1 MLFGPQVPV
10 APTRPG
16 PSSSDSLSSAVT
28 TTSTV
33 TLDDGAPVER
43 KKKKKRKDKDASR
56 KSLDEKDRPPRTKRD
71 RIKKPSQSLPVAE
84 SPSSA
89 QDISAMYPSVW
100 KILRYRRKTTAGSMH
115 KPVCVT
121 GVDGFLAAWIVAEL
135 LLRGYK
141 VRGTVQNKSDDISKL
156 FDLPHAKKNLTIVET
171 SLLTAQSCD
180 LAVDGCDFVIHTG
193 TPTSCSVRD
202 PFSEQNEPG
211 VYSISSRVH
220 CIVPMMNNFITAC
233 IRAKVK
239 RVVLTSSVA
248 AMADHVDMNTK
259 IDDLSWNVTSSLE
272 RNPHFL
278 SLKLAE
284 EAAWQLVKNESM
296 ELVTVN
302 PGTLMGPS
310 LCNDKIS
317 PGTQI
322 VYDLITGQ
330 YSALVDFNY
339 ALTDV
344 RDCAAAHVLLLEYTE
359 ASHRYICVNRT
370 VWMKE
375 IVQTLAQNGYSGRN
389 LPYQVGLPGWVAML
403 PAYAIQL
410 GQVGVSLYPDDPSR
424 ATASPYSNA
433 RLLDVFRFNDIQQFR
448 QVGTTI
454 LDAAADLLKWKLIKP
469 WAEDKVADAC
479 TCCKALFTV
488 VRRRHHCRE
497 CGDLVCANCSM
508 SRAIVEGFEDAKQR
522 FCDACVL
529 KSIPFSLEK
538 LSAPTGDVTQMRKA
552 AIVLESLL
560 DNQNNHDLFARGGGI
575 PVILQALHGA
585 DDVVTVHAAHT
596 LHRLSQRLSSALHLV
611 LEGAVLHMLEMEEGS
626 ATWRACLLAMRNIWR
641 YISREDF
648 RTMLYASLRLTN
660 STAIGK
666 FKGNV
671 MLTLVHMLDPS
682 EWPRLLPEGLLSVLL
697 LLLKAPDAYS
707 HRTVAYAIKHML
719 PSTYSPDVAITY
731 PVLRESYDR
740 EVELVDVQFV
750 VEGRLI
756 GANRVV
762 LSVQNAYFKSLLS
775 GPGDVIEIEDC
786 SYATFLALINFLY
799 TEDVAI
805 DLSNACDLLLA
816 ASSYRVPELQKRCEK
831 FLADEI
837 SIPNA
842 MTVWAL
848 ADQCQADDLKRAAL
862 PYLLKHICGIVKTDG
877 FADNHGWVADEL
889 VEALCSAM
897 GPRYVREW
905 RAIHEVSAAPH
916 EADDAYDAER
926 DEPEVDLSPTS
937 AKLVDAPRASDV
949 FSESSSMGDDLMEG
963 IC

>member
-16 PSSSDSLSSAVT
+16 PASGDSLSSAVT
-28 TTSTV
+28 ATSV
-33 TLDDGAPVER
+33 ATLEDGTPVER
-43 KKKKKRKDKDASR
+43 KKKKKKRKDKDGSR
-56 KSLDEKDRPPRTKRD
+56 KSLDDKAAPPRTRRD
-71 RIKKPSQSLPVAE
+71 HDKKKSQSLTVAE
-84 SPSSA
+84 SPSSS
-89 QDISAMYPSVW
+89 QDITAMYPSVW
-100 KILRYRRKTTAGSMH
+100 KSLKYRRKATAGSLH

-121 GVDGFLAAWIVAEL
+121 GVDGFLAAWVVAEL

-156 FDLPHAKKNLTIVET
+156 YDLPHAKKNLAIVET

-248 AMADHVDMNTK
+248 AMTDHVDITSAV
-259 IDDLSWNVTSSLE
+259 DDSCWNASSSLE

-296 ELVTVN
+296 ELVTIN
-302 PGTLMGPS
+302 PGMLVGPS
-310 LCNDKIS
+310 LCNAKIP
-317 PGTQI
+317 PGTQV
-322 VYDLITGQ
+322 VYDLIAGQ

-344 RDCAAAHVLLLEYTE
+344 RDCAMAHVLVLEY
-359 ASHRYICVNRT
+359 ADARGRYICVNRT

-375 IVQTLAQNGYSGRN
+375 VVQILAQNGYSGRN
-389 LPYQVGLPGWVAML
+389 LPYQVGLPSWVAML

-424 ATASPYSNA
+424 AAASPYSNA
-433 RLLDVFRFNDIQQFR
+433 RLLEVFRFHDILHFR
-448 QVGTTI
+448 DVKTTV
-454 LDAAADLLKWKLIKP
+454 LDSAADLLKWSLIKP
-469 WAEDKVADAC
+469 WAEDHVANEC
-479 TCCKALFTV
+479 SSCKAQFTL

-497 CGDLVCANCSM
+497 CGNLVCGNCSV

-522 FCDACVL
+522 FCDQCVRT
-529 KSIPFSLEK
+529 SLPAALAR
-538 LSAPTGDVTQMRKA
+538 LSAPADMAQQRKA
-552 AIVLESLL
+552 AAALESLME
-560 DNQNNHDLFARGGGI
+560 NPNNHDLLARLGGI
-575 PVILQALHGA
+575 PALLLALHSG
-585 DDVVTVHAAHT
+585 DDVVTLHAAQT
-596 LHRLSQRLSSALHLV
+596 LHRLSLRLSSALHLV

-626 ATWRACLLAMRNIWR
+626 ATWRACLGAMRNVWR

-648 RTMLYASLRLTN
+648 RTMLYAALRLTPA
-660 STAIGK
+660 TATGR

-682 EWPRLLPEGLLSVLL
+682 AWPRLLPEGLLAVLL
-697 LLLKAPDAYS
+697 ALLKAPDDYA
-707 HRTVAYAIKHML
+707 HRTVAYAIKHLL
-719 PSTYSPDVAITY
+719 PSTYLPDVAITF
-731 PVLRESYDR
+731 PVLREAYDR
-740 EVELVDVQFV
+740 ETELVDVQFV

-762 LSVQNAYFKSLLS
+762 LSVQNPYFKSLLS
-775 GPGDVIEIEDC
+775 GPGDVVEIEDC

-799 TEDVAI
+799 TEDVAL
-805 DLSNACDLLLA
+805 DLATAGELLVAA
-816 ASSYRVPELQKRCEK
+816 ASYHVPELQKRCEK
-831 FLADEI
+831 FLAEEI
-837 SIPNA
+837 TVANA

-848 ADQCQADDLKRAAL
+848 ADQCQASDLKRAAL
-862 PYLLKHICGIVKTDG
+862 PFLLKHVCSVVKTPG
-877 FADNHGWVADEL
+877 FAANHAWVADEL
-889 VEALCSAM
+889 VEELCVAM
-897 GPRYVREW
+897 GPRWVREW
-905 RAIHEVSAAPH
+905 RAFYSSAA
-916 EADDAYDAER
+916 A
-926 DEPEVDLSPTS
+926 DEPELVEPEGDLSPTA
-937 AKLVDAPRASDV
+937 AKLDAPRASDLL
-949 FSESSSMGDDLMEG
+949 SESSSMGDDLMEG